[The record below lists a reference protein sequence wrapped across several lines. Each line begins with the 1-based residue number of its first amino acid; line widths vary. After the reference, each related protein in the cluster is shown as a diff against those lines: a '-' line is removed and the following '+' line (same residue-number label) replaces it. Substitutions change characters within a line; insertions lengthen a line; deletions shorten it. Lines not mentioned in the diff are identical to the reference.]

1 MTPEALTKRPH
12 RESGHMKRVNVRFE
26 KEKGRKDI
34 DILFT
39 ASEVDNQVAV
49 LMNRVAD
56 PLSVTWEVRDEQG
69 GAVTLPEDQIAIIS
83 VDSRRLRI
91 VAEDGVYFLKM
102 PLQDVEKALNPSMFL
117 RVSRYEIVNLHK
129 VRRFDFTITGTLRVE
144 MEDGTDT
151 WASRRFIPTIKER
164 LQKKELAG

>member
-1 MTPEALTKRPH
+1 
-12 RESGHMKRVNVRFE
+12 MKRVTVRFE
-26 KEKGRKDI
+26 KEAGRQDI
-34 DILFT
+34 DVLFT
-39 ASEVDNQVAV
+39 ASEVDGQVAA
-49 LMNRVAD
+49 LMNKVAD
-56 PLSVTWEVRDEQG
+56 PLATTWEVSDEQG
-69 GAVTLPEDQIAIIS
+69 SPVTLAEESIATIS
-83 VDSRRLRI
+83 IDSKRLRI
-91 VAEDGVYFLKM
+91 VADDGVYWLKM
-102 PLQDVEKALNPSMFL
+102 TLQDAEKALNPSMFL